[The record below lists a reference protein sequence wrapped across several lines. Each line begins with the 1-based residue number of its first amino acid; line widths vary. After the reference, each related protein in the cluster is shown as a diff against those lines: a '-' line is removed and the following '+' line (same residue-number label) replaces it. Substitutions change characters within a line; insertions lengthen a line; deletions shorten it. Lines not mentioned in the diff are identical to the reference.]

1 MRNPQCAV
9 RNSHQSLHHPIP
21 IRHAAAPPFAS
32 LLYQLRHPQP
42 PLHTHAH
49 KHTHTHS
56 LSLSCLFSSQSRTKI
71 QRRKTK
77 TKATNGQSHSAQTH
91 VCTPMHELG
100 CAPRVVNTSAQRA
113 GRVGNAVLLFRL
125 CSHDST
131 SRTVARPSAR
141 RAAALCP
148 PLCTRAV
155 DA

>member
-1 MRNPQCAV
+1 M
-9 RNSHQSLHHPIP
+9 QSAIHTNRFIIPFPFATLQPLPLHHCSTNCATPN
-21 IRHAAAPPFAS
+21 HH
-32 LLYQLRHPQP
+32 YT
-42 PLHTHAH
+42 HTHTN
-49 KHTHTHS
+49 THTHS